1 MVTKVSHTIRFE
13 EEEKEEIVNLGKLQ
27 GRGFQ
32 SQVDYMLKEQLKNQ
46 RVLLFLNRVQ
56 CALEGTPEPEREDL
70 MARIANIV
78 EIELE

>member
-1 MVTKVSHTIRFE
+1 MTKVSHTIRFNK
-13 EEEKEEIVNLGKLQ
+13 EEKEEIVTLGNLQ

-56 CALEGTPEPEREDL
+56 CSLEGSPEPERSQL
-70 MARIANIV
+70 MAKIANIV
-78 EIELE
+78 DIELE